1 MKTYTVIGFYNESRD
16 LFCLEQEAAD
26 HHKAAAKVVKDI
38 CDRYQYT
45 PDEVSVVVTMQARF
59 QQLGTVSER
68 VYTGTEILEA
78 ANAKK

>member
-26 HHKAAAKVVKDI
+26 HHIAAAKVVEKV
-38 CDRYQYT
+38 CERFMHT
-45 PDEVSVVVTMQARF
+45 PDEVSIVVTMQARF
-59 QQLGTVSER
+59 QQLGTVSEQ